1 MKLSLKI
8 RIFLLIVFT
17 VISSFL
23 ISAIILEGSKFF
35 NENIIAG
42 LVLFLILILAAGTT
56 LYRFLRDVVVQASRI
71 ISGTQ
76 EGEEIDSESAFDSL
90 RTSTAEVKSELLS
103 YSKQLSFISNLLS
116 RMGQGVILVDKNL
129 KVLYF
134 NQTITKDFFPELKVD
149 DDLFKN
155 ISYPAFKKFIK
166 KAWEKDEYTKEI
178 AGPRTIKTVYLVSS
192 QKFSTDDQLLIVF
205 SDISKLKNLEKMR
218 GDFIGNVSHE
228 LRTPIS
234 VIKANSETLLA
245 SNLIKDKNAIDFTKA
260 IQSQSERMATIV
272 NELLSISSM
281 ESGDYP
287 ISLDKLNIKKIVD
300 SALKELEPMTKDKDI
315 KLVNKLDSCPS
326 VVGDESAMKIIISN
340 YINNAIKHSPKN
352 SSVIIDCEKI
362 DKDFCRIQ
370 VRDSGSGIAKKY
382 RERVFERFFRVDKG
396 RSKKIGGTG
405 LGLSISKN
413 LALMMGYSVGVES
426 NEPKGSI
433 FYIDVKSHQEAS
445 REVA

>member
-134 NQTITKDFFPELKVD
+134 NQTITKDFFPELKVH

-340 YINNAIKHSPKN
+340 YINNAIKHSPKK

>member
-1 MKLSLKI
+1 MKFSLKI

-76 EGEEIDSESAFDSL
+76 DGEEIDSESAFDSL
-90 RTSTAEVKSELLS
+90 RTSTAEVQSELLS

-433 FYIDVKSHQEAS
+433 FYIDVKSHQEDS

>member
-8 RIFLLIVFT
+8 RIFLLIIST
-17 VISSFL
+17 VIASFL
-23 ISAIILEGSKFF
+23 ISAIILEGGIFF
-35 NENIIAG
+35 NDNILIG
-42 LVLFLILILAAGTT
+42 IVLFLFLVLAAGTT

-76 EGEEIDSESAFDSL
+76 DGEEIDSESAFDSL
-90 RTSTAEVKSELLS
+90 RSSTAEVQSELLS
-103 YSKQLSFISNLLS
+103 YSKQLSFVSNLLS
-116 RMGQGVILVDKNL
+116 RMGQGVILVDKTL

-149 DDLFKN
+149 DDLFNN

-166 KAWEKDEYTKEI
+166 KAWEKDEHTKEI
-178 AGPRTIKTVYLVSS
+178 SGPRTIKTVYLVSS

-245 SNLIKDKNAIDFTKA
+245 SKLIKDKNAIDFTKA

-300 SALKELEPMTKDKDI
+300 SALNELEPMTKDKDI
-315 KLVNKLDSCPS
+315 KLVNKLDSRTS

-340 YINNAIKHSPKN
+340 YINNAIKHSPKK

-370 VRDSGSGIAKKY
+370 VRDSGSGISKKY

-413 LALMMGYSVGVES
+413 LALMMGYSVGAES

-433 FYIDVKSHQEAS
+433 FYIDVKIHQEAS
-445 REVA
+445 SEVA

>member
-76 EGEEIDSESAFDSL
+76 DGDDIESESTFDSL
-90 RTSTAEVKSELLS
+90 RTSTAEVQSELLS

-134 NQTITKDFFPELKVD
+134 NQTITNDFFPELKVD

-315 KLVNKLDSCPS
+315 KLVNQLDRCPS

-340 YINNAIKHSPKN
+340 YINNAIKHSPKK

>member
-1 MKLSLKI
+1 MKFSLKI

-287 ISLDKLNIKKIVD
+287 ISLDKLDIKKIVD

-315 KLVNKLDSCPS
+315 KLVNQLDRCPS

>member
-1 MKLSLKI
+1 MKFSLKI

-42 LVLFLILILAAGTT
+42 LVLFLILILAAGTA

-76 EGEEIDSESAFDSL
+76 DGEEIDSESAFDSL

-287 ISLDKLNIKKIVD
+287 ISLDKLDIKKIVD

-315 KLVNKLDSCPS
+315 KLVNQLDRCPS

-340 YINNAIKHSPKN
+340 YINNAIKHSPKK

>member
-1 MKLSLKI
+1 MT
-8 RIFLLIVFT
+8 VFT
-17 VISSFL
+17 VTVSFL
-23 ISAIILEGSKFF
+23 ISAIILKGDVFF

-42 LVLFLILILAAGTT
+42 IIMFVILILASGTT
-56 LYRFLRDVVVQASRI
+56 LYRFLREVVMQAASI
-71 ISGTQ
+71 ISGPNNT
-76 EGEEIDSESAFDSL
+76 EEIDSESAFDSL
-90 RTSTAEVKSELLS
+90 RTSTAEVQSELLN
-103 YSKQLSFISNLLS
+103 YSKQLSFVSNLLS
-116 RMGQGVILVDKNL
+116 RMGQGVILVNKNL
-129 KVLYF
+129 NVIYF
-134 NQTITKDFFPELKVD
+134 NQTISKDFFPELKVG

-178 AGPRTIKTVYLVSS
+178 SGPRTIKTVYLVSS

-234 VIKANSETLLA
+234 VIKANSETLLT
-245 SNLIKDKNAIDFTKA
+245 SKLIQDKNAIEFTKA

-287 ISLDKLNIKKIVD
+287 ISLDKLNIKNIVD
-300 SALKELEPMTKDKDI
+300 SALEELRPMTNKSSI
-315 KLVNKLDSCPS
+315 TLVNNLAQCTNII
-326 VVGDESAMKIIISN
+326 GDESAMKIIISN
-340 YINNAIKHSPKN
+340 YINNAIKHSPKK
-352 SSVIIDCEKI
+352 SSVVIDCEKV
-362 DKDFCRIQ
+362 DEDFCRIM
-370 VRDSGSGIAKKY
+370 VKDNGSGIAKKY

-396 RSKKIGGTG
+396 RSKKVGGTG

-413 LALMMGYSVGVES
+413 LALMMGYNVGVDS
-426 NEPKGSI
+426 NTPKGSI
-433 FYIDVKSHQEAS
+433 FYIDVKTDHEAS
-445 REVA
+445 KEVA

>member
-1 MKLSLKI
+1 MKFSLKI

-42 LVLFLILILAAGTT
+42 IVLFLILILAAGTT

-76 EGEEIDSESAFDSL
+76 DGEEIDSESAFDSL

-287 ISLDKLNIKKIVD
+287 ISLDKLDIKKIVD

-315 KLVNKLDSCPS
+315 KLVNQLDRCPS

-340 YINNAIKHSPKN
+340 YINNAIKHSPKK

>member
-340 YINNAIKHSPKN
+340 YINNAIKHSPKK

-433 FYIDVKSHQEAS
+433 FFIDVKSHQEAS

>member
-1 MKLSLKI
+1 MKFSLKI

>member
-76 EGEEIDSESAFDSL
+76 DGEEIDSESAFDSL
-90 RTSTAEVKSELLS
+90 RTSTAEVQSELLS

-260 IQSQSERMATIV
+260 IQSQSERMTTIV

>member
-1 MKLSLKI
+1 MKFSLKI

-76 EGEEIDSESAFDSL
+76 DGEEIDSESAFDSL

-433 FYIDVKSHQEAS
+433 FFIDVKSHQEAS

>member
-1 MKLSLKI
+1 MKFSLKI

-76 EGEEIDSESAFDSL
+76 DGEEIDSESAFDSL
-90 RTSTAEVKSELLS
+90 RTSTAEVQSELLS

-287 ISLDKLNIKKIVD
+287 ISLDKLDIKKIVD

-340 YINNAIKHSPKN
+340 YINNAIKHSPKK

>member
-1 MKLSLKI
+1 MKFSLKI

-90 RTSTAEVKSELLS
+90 RTSTAEVQSELLS

-287 ISLDKLNIKKIVD
+287 ISLDKLDIKKIVD

-315 KLVNKLDSCPS
+315 KLVNQLDRCPS

-433 FYIDVKSHQEAS
+433 FFIDVKSHQEAS

>member
-315 KLVNKLDSCPS
+315 KLVNQLDRCPS

-340 YINNAIKHSPKN
+340 YINNAIKHSPKK

-433 FYIDVKSHQEAS
+433 FYIDVKSHQEDS

>member
-1 MKLSLKI
+1 MKFSLKI

-76 EGEEIDSESAFDSL
+76 DGEEIDSESAFDSL
-90 RTSTAEVKSELLS
+90 RTSTAEVQSELLS

-287 ISLDKLNIKKIVD
+287 ISLDKLDIKKIVD

-433 FYIDVKSHQEAS
+433 FFIDVKSHQEAS

>member
-1 MKLSLKI
+1 MKFSLKI

-76 EGEEIDSESAFDSL
+76 DGEEIGSESAFDSL
-90 RTSTAEVKSELLS
+90 RTSTAEVQSELLS
-103 YSKQLSFISNLLS
+103 NSKQLSFISNLLS

-287 ISLDKLNIKKIVD
+287 ISLDKLDIKKIVD

-315 KLVNKLDSCPS
+315 KLVNQLDRCPS

-340 YINNAIKHSPKN
+340 YINNAIKHSPKK

>member
-90 RTSTAEVKSELLS
+90 RTSTAEVQSELLS

-433 FYIDVKSHQEAS
+433 FFIDVKSHQEDS

>member
-1 MKLSLKI
+1 MKFSLKI

-23 ISAIILEGSKFF
+23 ISAIILEGIKFF

-287 ISLDKLNIKKIVD
+287 ISLDKLDIKKIVD

-315 KLVNKLDSCPS
+315 KLVNQLDRCPS

-340 YINNAIKHSPKN
+340 YINNAIKHSPKK

>member
-1 MKLSLKI
+1 VKFSLKI

-76 EGEEIDSESAFDSL
+76 DGEEIDSESAFDSL
-90 RTSTAEVKSELLS
+90 RTSTAEVQSELLS

-134 NQTITKDFFPELKVD
+134 NQTITKDFFPELKVH

-433 FYIDVKSHQEAS
+433 FFIDVKSHQEAS

>member
-23 ISAIILEGSKFF
+23 ISAIILEGSTFF

-287 ISLDKLNIKKIVD
+287 ISLDKLNIKKIVN

>member
-1 MKLSLKI
+1 MKFSLKI

-178 AGPRTIKTVYLVSS
+178 AGPSTIKTVYLVSS

-228 LRTPIS
+228 LRLS
-234 VIKANSETLLA
+234 
-245 SNLIKDKNAIDFTKA
+245 LIHI
-260 IQSQSERMATIV
+260 
-272 NELLSISSM
+272 
-281 ESGDYP
+281 
-287 ISLDKLNIKKIVD
+287 
-300 SALKELEPMTKDKDI
+300 
-315 KLVNKLDSCPS
+315 
-326 VVGDESAMKIIISN
+326 
-340 YINNAIKHSPKN
+340 
-352 SSVIIDCEKI
+352 
-362 DKDFCRIQ
+362 
-370 VRDSGSGIAKKY
+370 
-382 RERVFERFFRVDKG
+382 
-396 RSKKIGGTG
+396 
-405 LGLSISKN
+405 
-413 LALMMGYSVGVES
+413 
-426 NEPKGSI
+426 
-433 FYIDVKSHQEAS
+433 
-445 REVA
+445 

>member
-1 MKLSLKI
+1 MKFSLKI

-23 ISAIILEGSKFF
+23 ISAIILEGSTFF

-56 LYRFLRDVVVQASRI
+56 LYRFLRDVVFQASRI

-287 ISLDKLNIKKIVD
+287 ISLDKLDIKKIVD

-315 KLVNKLDSCPS
+315 KLVNQLDRCPS

>member
-1 MKLSLKI
+1 MKFSLKI

-90 RTSTAEVKSELLS
+90 RTSTAEVQSELLS

-287 ISLDKLNIKKIVD
+287 ISLDKLDIKKIVD

-315 KLVNKLDSCPS
+315 KLVNQLDRCPS

-340 YINNAIKHSPKN
+340 YINNAIKHSPKK

-433 FYIDVKSHQEAS
+433 FYIDVKSHQEDS

>member
-1 MKLSLKI
+1 MT
-8 RIFLLIVFT
+8 VFT
-17 VISSFL
+17 VTVSFL
-23 ISAIILEGSKFF
+23 ISAVILKGDVFF

-42 LVLFLILILAAGTT
+42 IIMFVILILASGTT
-56 LYRFLRDVVVQASRI
+56 LYRFLRDVVMQAARI
-71 ISGTQ
+71 ISGPNNT
-76 EGEEIDSESAFDSL
+76 EEIDSESAFDSL
-90 RTSTAEVKSELLS
+90 RTSTAEVQSELLN
-103 YSKQLSFISNLLS
+103 YSKQLSFVSNLLS
-116 RMGQGVILVDKNL
+116 RMGQGVILVNKNL
-129 KVLYF
+129 NVIYF
-134 NQTITKDFFPELKVD
+134 NQTISKDFFPELKVG

-178 AGPRTIKTVYLVSS
+178 SGPRTIKTVYLVSS

-234 VIKANSETLLA
+234 VIKANSETLLT
-245 SNLIKDKNAIDFTKA
+245 SKLIQDKNAIEFTKA

-287 ISLDKLNIKKIVD
+287 ISLDKLNIKNIVD
-300 SALKELEPMTKDKDI
+300 SALEELKPMTNKSSI
-315 KLVNKLDSCPS
+315 TLVNNLAQCTNII
-326 VVGDESAMKIIISN
+326 GDESAMKIIISN
-340 YINNAIKHSPKN
+340 YINNAIKHSPKK
-352 SSVIIDCEKI
+352 SSVVIDCKKV
-362 DKDFCRIQ
+362 DKDFCRIM
-370 VRDSGSGIAKKY
+370 VKDNGSGIAKKY

-396 RSKKIGGTG
+396 RSKKVGGTG

-413 LALMMGYSVGVES
+413 LALMMGYTVGVDS
-426 NEPKGSI
+426 NTPKGSI
-433 FYIDVKSHQEAS
+433 FYIDVKTDHEAS
-445 REVA
+445 KEVA

>member
-35 NENIIAG
+35 NENILAG

-245 SNLIKDKNAIDFTKA
+245 SNLIKDKNAVDFTKA

-315 KLVNKLDSCPS
+315 KLVNQLDSCPS

>member
-1 MKLSLKI
+1 MKFSLKI

-315 KLVNKLDSCPS
+315 KLVNQLDRCPS

>member
-287 ISLDKLNIKKIVD
+287 ISLDKLDIKKIVD

-315 KLVNKLDSCPS
+315 KLVNQLDRCPS

-340 YINNAIKHSPKN
+340 YINNAIKHSPKK

-433 FYIDVKSHQEAS
+433 FYIDVKSHQEDS

>member
-1 MKLSLKI
+1 MKFSLKI

-76 EGEEIDSESAFDSL
+76 DGEEIDSESAFDSL

-315 KLVNKLDSCPS
+315 KLVNQLDRCPS

-340 YINNAIKHSPKN
+340 YINNAIKHSPKK

-433 FYIDVKSHQEAS
+433 FFIDVKSHQEAS

>member
-1 MKLSLKI
+1 MKFSLKI

-287 ISLDKLNIKKIVD
+287 ISLDKLDIKKIVD

-315 KLVNKLDSCPS
+315 KLVNQLDRCPS

-433 FYIDVKSHQEAS
+433 FYIDVKSHQEDS

>member
-1 MKLSLKI
+1 MKFSLKI

-340 YINNAIKHSPKN
+340 YINNAIKHSPKK

>member
-1 MKLSLKI
+1 MKFSLKI

-90 RTSTAEVKSELLS
+90 RTSTAEVQSELLS

-134 NQTITKDFFPELKVD
+134 NQTITKDFFPELKVH

-245 SNLIKDKNAIDFTKA
+245 SNLIKDNNAIDFTKA

-287 ISLDKLNIKKIVD
+287 ISLDKLDIKKIVD

-315 KLVNKLDSCPS
+315 KLVNQLDRCPS

-340 YINNAIKHSPKN
+340 YINNAIKHSPKK